1 MQLKVR
7 LKEVLEERKMTQKEL
22 AEMTNLRP
30 AWISE
35 LANNARES
43 INRKHLGTIAKAL
56 GIKDASKLL
65 YFEED

>member
-35 LANNARES
+35 LANNAR
-43 INRKHLGTIAKAL
+43 
-56 GIKDASKLL
+56 D
-65 YFEED
+65 